1 MTETFDVNA
10 TLGADEL
17 VRLTALQMAERLRA
31 GTTTSVELVQAH
43 LDRIAAHDGDVRA
56 DADGDRGVRAYLH
69 VNTDEALAVAA
80 EVDAIRAAGG
90 PEADAL
96 HPLAGVPV
104 AVKDNIVTRGQP
116 TTAASRMLE
125 GWLSPY
131 DATVVARLRE
141 ARLPILGKTNLDE
154 FAMGGSTE
162 HSAFGITR
170 NPWDGDRVPGG
181 SGGGS
186 AAAVAAFLAPF
197 ALGSDTGGSV
207 REPAAFTGTVGVKP
221 TYGAVSRY
229 GLIAMASSLDQIGPA
244 ARTVADAAALQQVIG
259 GPDPQDST
267 SLADA
272 PADLTAAARGRDLA
286 GLRVGVVTDLPAEA
300 FLSLIHIS
308 EPTRPY

>member
-229 GLIAMASSLDQIGPA
+229 GLIAMAS
-244 ARTVADAAALQQVIG
+244 
-259 GPDPQDST
+259 
-267 SLADA
+267 
-272 PADLTAAARGRDLA
+272 
-286 GLRVGVVTDLPAEA
+286 
-300 FLSLIHIS
+300 
-308 EPTRPY
+308 

>member
-141 ARLPILGKTNLDE
+141 ARLPILGKTNMDE
-154 FAMGGSTE
+154 FAMGSSTE
-162 HSAFGITR
+162 NSAYQVTR
-170 NPWDGDRVPGG
+170 NPWDTTRIPGG

-186 AAAVAAFLAPF
+186 AAALASYQAPL
-197 ALGSDTGGSV
+197 AIGTDTAGSGRV
-207 REPAAFTGTVGVKP
+207 PAGLQGIVGIKP
-221 TYGAVSRY
+221 TIGAVSTDGVVPACASYDCVTVFARDVATANR
-229 GLIAMASSLDQIGPA
+229 AMA
-244 ARTVADAAALQQVIG
+244 VIG
-259 GPDPQDST
+259 TTGNRPWAGARRQ
-267 SLADA
+267 
-272 PADLTAAARGRDLA
+272 PAGAE
-286 GLRVGVVTDLPAEA
+286 PA
-300 FLSLIHIS
+300 
-308 EPTRPY
+308 